1 MAHSQKHSSLSLSLS
16 LSYRSGLKHEIQKPK
31 TKNTQKGE
39 PLTPIKASS
48 GSIIQDTDIQKGV
61 KTIFYDLSRG
71 ALEDYVNLHIS
82 EVCRR
87 GGEVVVYI

>member
-1 MAHSQKHSSLSLSLS
+1 MKFKNS
-16 LSYRSGLKHEIQKPK
+16 K

-82 EVCRR
+82 EVCTK
-87 GGEVVVYI
+87 GERLLYTSQAYQDLVMCNVTLSLYSIHIFF